1 MFHNHFHRA
10 VLQNQYLP
18 YLEMQEYYIYLN
30 GMINI
35 NESQKTIICLLCIL
49 QYFKESKK
57 T

>member
-10 VLQNQYLP
+10 VLQNQCLP
-18 YLEMQEYYIYLN
+18 YLEMQEYFIYLN